1 MNGSKKATAAD
12 WNMTKEDTHYSSTY
26 FLALITIVLHFC
38 KWCHNKR
45 RKKNQRNVY
54 WNYAYFPFFS
64 KISTLVD
71 NLRIL
76 SCIWNWSVARTS
88 SKSLPWWRR
97 RAKRWCEDTSKISI
111 CRHKACT
118 NCLLLLQTEEDQNHL
133 DIKRL
138 SYHFAVHSLLRM
150 TIFSREFI
158 KNWELI
164 SMLRW

>member
-26 FLALITIVLHFC
+26 FLALITIVLHFS

-45 RKKNQRNVY
+45 RKKNNATYIGFEQ
-54 WNYAYFPFFS
+54 FSSFFS

-71 NLRIL
+71 NVRIL
-76 SCIWNWSVARTS
+76 SCIWNWSVARAS

-138 SYHFAVHSLLRM
+138 SYHFAVHSLLR
-150 TIFSREFI
+150 TTVRCAQYF
-158 KNWELI
+158 KVWL
-164 SMLRW
+164 

>member
-1 MNGSKKATAAD
+1 MGPKKRPPPTEI
-12 WNMTKEDTHYSSTY
+12 WPKRTPII
-26 FLALITIVLHFC
+26 ALLTFWPSLPLFYTLVSDVTT
-38 KWCHNKR
+38 NVE
-45 RKKNQRNVY
+45 KKNQRNVY

-138 SYHFAVHSLLRM
+138 SYHFAVHSLLRTTVRCAQYFLVCM
-150 TIFSREFI
+150 EF
-158 KNWELI
+158 
-164 SMLRW
+164 